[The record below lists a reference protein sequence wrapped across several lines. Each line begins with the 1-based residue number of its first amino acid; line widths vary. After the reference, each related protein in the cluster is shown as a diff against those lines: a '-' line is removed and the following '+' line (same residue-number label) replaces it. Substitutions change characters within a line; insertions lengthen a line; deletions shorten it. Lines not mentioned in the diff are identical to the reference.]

1 MTALAFPAV
10 SRSADAFWMANARAD
25 ARIAEHDRL
34 AVEASFAP
42 PVTTSASCP
51 CGSVFEARGNRI
63 ELTEIELAAAMGTGY
78 DADAINLIVAAINRH
93 RETETYTALQ
103 DWRDYHDYCGEEL

>member
-1 MTALAFPAV
+1 
-10 SRSADAFWMANARAD
+10 
-25 ARIAEHDRL
+25 
-34 AVEASFAP
+34 
-42 PVTTSASCP
+42 
-51 CGSVFEARGNRI
+51 
-63 ELTEIELAAAMGTGY
+63 MGTGY